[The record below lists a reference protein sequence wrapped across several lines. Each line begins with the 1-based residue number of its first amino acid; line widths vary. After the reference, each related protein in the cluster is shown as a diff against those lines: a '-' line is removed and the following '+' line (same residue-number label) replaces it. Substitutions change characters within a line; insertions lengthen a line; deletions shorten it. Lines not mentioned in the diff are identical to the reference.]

1 MATPVD
7 GANSQGEGDS
17 NMRTVVGSLMFV
29 FLSST
34 ALAQNA
40 ELTGVILDSSGAAIP
55 DAAIVITHSNT
66 GTKQTTKSNTEGY
79 YTASSLIPGPYE
91 IVVSSEGF
99 QTVHRDGINLQ
110 VGQQA
115 RVDFSLAPGSSAQS
129 VSVTVDVA
137 AVNSEK
143 VESSVALEPRVL
155 QDLPLQVS
163 GGRRQI
169 DTFTL
174 LVPGATGDGFSHRFN
189 GGSDFSSEVMFNGVP
204 FVFSETQGWLQ
215 NVEPPYEA
223 VSEFKMLTSVFSAE
237 YGHGQGVA
245 SFNFKSGTNQLHGL
259 GYEFLRNDVFDARG
273 FFASERP
280 INRQNEYGFSVDG
293 PIVVPKLYDGRNRT
307 FFDLSLA
314 WYKFRGAPDT
324 SLFTVPTS
332 LMKHG
337 DFSEYVDGSGSLIPI
352 YDPKSRSPFPN
363 NQIPESRVS
372 AVTSQLLSLIP
383 DPTRPGPV
391 NNITAGVRSLPTN
404 DLAWSFRVDHNLTE
418 RQRLSFT
425 SWKDDVD
432 SSYIQGSNLAGPL
445 GGLAASPSIVLA
457 WVANYTYIVNPN
469 LVATLGVS
477 YNSQNNPANN
487 VAKDT
492 SIQIP
497 GEPLGVAYPAMTFTG
512 PADVP
517 AQLGGGMEASNNRKV
532 GLSLIN
538 NYLWTVGKHSL
549 NIGWEIRRP
558 YQNNLQWYPAAFGFS
573 NLTTSN
579 PNSPNFAS
587 YGNPFASFLLGIADS
602 ASFNGPL
609 YSRPRSWY
617 TAGYIQDDW
626 KITRK
631 LTLNLGLRYD
641 VFVPFTEKYDSI
653 SYIDLRKENPAAGN
667 IPGALSRLGTCAACV
682 GEHQIAQ
689 IRWKYFAPRI
699 GFAYS
704 PNPKTVIRG
713 GYALNYIDGGAS
725 EFGTNKVVTGFSN
738 GLTTI
743 ANYISKDG
751 GVTPGYGSLDAPGP
765 PLLTPA
771 FNPSAGNDQNVN
783 YLDRYQGQVPYLQ
796 NWIVGVQRE
805 VQAGIVISASYVGN
819 KVTRMPSGLENL
831 NQLNPSYLSLGNI
844 LLADINSPEAAA
856 AGIHSPYPGFAGS
869 VAQALRPYP
878 QYQTITS
885 NFNESGASNYNAL
898 QVTAQKR
905 FSKGLE
911 FLVSYTLSRNY
922 SNTSSGFSTFSAQ
935 PVNTYNRRAEFSLAN
950 SDIPNSL
957 AISGIYE
964 LPVGPGKAL
973 LNRKGIAGHALGGW
987 QLGWVTRYHSGTP
1000 VAITASN
1007 VLPLFNGG
1015 NRPNLVKG
1023 PNPSLTRA
1031 NFDPATAPIYNINA
1045 FSQPSDYSFGDAPR
1059 VIGSLRDFPY
1069 LNEDVTL
1076 AKVFHFSERVDMQF
1090 RAEFFNVFNRT
1101 IFGGGDTAYS
1111 PSNANFGYVG
1121 SQANSPRQ
1129 GQLGL
1134 RLRF

>member
-1 MATPVD
+1 
-7 GANSQGEGDS
+7 
-17 NMRTVVGSLMFV
+17 MRSVAYWLIFV
-29 FLSST
+29 LVSCV
-34 ALAQNA
+34 AYAQNA
-40 ELTGVILDSSGAAIP
+40 ELTGVVLDSSGAAIP
-55 DAAIVITHSNT
+55 QATIVITHSTT
-66 GTKQTTKSNTEGY
+66 GTKQTTKSNAEGY
-79 YTASSLIPGPYE
+79 YTASSLLPGPYE
-91 IVVSSEGF
+91 IVVSSDGF
-99 QTVHRDGINLQ
+99 QSVHRDGINLQ

-115 RVDFSLAPGSSAQS
+115 RVDFTLAPGNSAQS

-143 VESSVALEPRVL
+143 VESSVSLEPRVL

-189 GGSDFSSEVMFNGVP
+189 GGADFSNEVMFNGVP

-223 VSEFKMLTSVFSAE
+223 VSEFKMVTSVFSAE

-259 GYEFLRNDVFDARG
+259 GYEFVRNDVFDARG
-273 FFASERP
+273 FFASERS
-280 INRQNEYGFSVDG
+280 INRQNEYGFNLDG
-293 PIVVPKLYDGRNRT
+293 PIVVPKIYDGRNRT
-307 FFDLSLA
+307 FFDLSFA
-314 WYKFRGAPDT
+314 WYKYRGAPDT
-324 SLFTVPTS
+324 SLSTVPTDK
-332 LMKHG
+332 MKRG
-337 DFSEYVDGSGSLIPI
+337 DFSEYVDGDGKLIPI
-352 YDPKSRSPFPN
+352 FDPKTRLPFAN
-363 NQIPESRVS
+363 NQIPESRFS
-372 AVTSQLLSLIP
+372 AVASQLLPLIP
-383 DPTRPGPV
+383 SPTRPGPF
-391 NNITAGVRSLPTN
+391 NNITAGVRSLPTD
-404 DLAWSFRVDHNLTE
+404 DLAWSFRVDHNLTDK
-418 RQRLSFT
+418 QRLSFT

-445 GGLAASPSIVLA
+445 GGLAASPSIIYA
-457 WVANYTYIVNPN
+457 WVGNYTYAINPN
-469 LVATLGVS
+469 LVVTAGAS

-497 GEPLGVAYPAMTFTG
+497 GEPMGVAYPAMTFSG

-532 GLSLIN
+532 GLSLN
-538 NYLWTVGKHSL
+538 NNFLWLRGKHTF

-558 YQNNLQWYPAAFGFS
+558 YQNNLQWFPAAFGFS
-573 NLTTSN
+573 NLTTSD

-587 YGNPFASFLLGIADS
+587 FGNPFASFLLGLADS
-602 ASFNGPL
+602 AAFNGPL

-617 TAGYIQDDW
+617 TAGYVQDDW

-641 VFVPFTEKYDSI
+641 VYVPFTEKTDSI
-653 SYIDLRKENPAAGN
+653 SYIDLTKANPAAGN
-667 IPGALSRLGTCAACV
+667 VLGALSRLGTCPECV
-682 GEHQIAQ
+682 GKDQIAQ

-699 GFAYS
+699 GFAYA
-704 PNPKTVIRG
+704 PNAKTVIRG
-713 GYALNYIDGGAS
+713 GYALNYISGGAG
-725 EFGTNKVVTGFSN
+725 EFGTNKVVGGFSN
-738 GLTTI
+738 GLIT
-743 ANYISKDG
+743 NLSFISKDG
-751 GVTPGYGSLDAPGP
+751 GVTPGYGSLDIPGP
-765 PLLTPA
+765 SLTPPVFTA
-771 FNPSAGNDQNVN
+771 SAGNDQNVN

-796 NWIVGVQRE
+796 NWIIGMQRE
-805 VQAGIVISASYVGN
+805 VPAGIVISASYVGN

-831 NQLNPSYLSLGNI
+831 NQLNPSYLSLGDT
-844 LLADINSPEAAA
+844 LLADVYSPEALA
-856 AGIHSPYPGFAGS
+856 AGVHAPYPGFQGS

-878 QYQTITS
+878 QYQNIIS
-885 NFNESGASNYNAL
+885 NFNESGASNYNAFQL
-898 QVTAQKR
+898 TAQKR

-911 FLVSYTLSRNY
+911 FLVSYTASRNNG
-922 SNTSSGFSTFSAQ
+922 NTSSGFGTFNAA
-935 PVNTYNRRAEFSLAN
+935 PVNQYDRKAEFSIAN
-950 SDIPNSL
+950 SDIPHAV

-964 LPVGPGKAL
+964 LPLGPGKPL
-973 LNRKGIAGHALGGW
+973 LNQKGVVGHIVGGW
-987 QLGWVTRYHSGTP
+987 QLGWVARYHSGTP
-1000 VAITASN
+1000 VSISASN

-1023 PNPSLTRA
+1023 VSPSLDRS
-1031 NFDPATAPIYNINA
+1031 NFDPAVSPIYNINA
-1045 FSQPSDYSFGDAPR
+1045 FSQPDDYTIGNAPR
-1059 VIGSLRDFPY
+1059 ALGNLRDFPY
-1069 LNEDVTL
+1069 FNEDLTL
-1076 AKVFHFSERVDMQF
+1076 AKVFRFGERVDMQF

-1101 IFGGGDTAYS
+1101 IFGGGDTSYS
-1111 PSNANFGYVG
+1111 PTNANFGFVG